1 MGDRERRRGCAEHAG
16 GVVLF
21 RSLHMKLVLILVLM
35 IVSVMAVVGTF
46 LINSVN
52 TFYLDSFYDQM
63 QNVFNQ
69 ASTMDSLR
77 DAATEQG
84 APGLQ
89 TVIEARE
96 SALGIDDYRNYYIL
110 DAAGRYLE
118 GSNPNIT
125 LTRTSNIVAAM
136 AGEIGTRSSVS
147 DSMMDIAVPIDK
159 EGDGSVDYIV
169 YITDDKSE
177 ISDLSWRFFQIV
189 MQAMMFGLLAA
200 ILLSFLLSKTITT
213 PIERITE
220 GARSIAEGNFD
231 QDLGVQ
237 SSDEI
242 GELTRSFNYMAQRLK
257 STVGEVQGERD
268 KLNTL
273 FLHMTD
279 GVAAFTTDG
288 RLIHMNPAT
297 ENMLGV
303 RMEDGL
309 SFDEMFADL
318 DMPNSDETA
327 MRSFLTSEI
336 TRRGRVLSV
345 TLAPYGALDGEGGV
359 IAVIHDVTEQRRLDD
374 ARREFVANVSHEL
387 RTPLTNIR
395 SYTETLLD
403 AAGDIPIDTEK
414 QFLGVISSES
424 ERMARIV
431 TDLLTLSKLD
441 YGRMEL
447 RMMRFSLS
455 ELLKNVANAMKLT
468 AQNSGHEMLVNAPD
482 TLPSIV
488 GDRERIEQVVVN
500 ILSNAVKYTP
510 SGGHIRLS
518 ACAPGKNLVRIK
530 VEDDGVG
537 IPAADVPRLFERFY
551 RVDKARSRAAGGTGL
566 GLAIAKEIVEQ
577 HEGKIA
583 LASEYGKG
591 TTVTITLP
599 TNLTPNTEEEPV

>member
-1 MGDRERRRGCAEHAG
+1 
-16 GVVLF
+16 
-21 RSLHMKLVLILVLM
+21 MKLVLILVLM

-46 LINSVN
+46 LINSVS
-52 TFYLDSFYDQM
+52 TFYIDSFYTQM
-63 QNVFNQ
+63 QSVFTTDTIRSMQ
-69 ASTMDSLR
+69 EAAAAPDAEGLR
-77 DAATEQG
+77 TIIDAH
-84 APGLQ
+84 
-89 TVIEARE
+89 R
-96 SALGIDDYRNYYIL
+96 SRLGIDDYRNYYIL
-110 DAAGRYLE
+110 DGEGRFVD
-118 GSNPNIT
+118 GSNPN
-125 LTRTSNIVAAM
+125 LSVTRTRNIIAAM
-136 AGEIGTRSSVS
+136 AGEAGTRSSVS
-147 DSMMDIAVPIDK
+147 DSVMDIAVPLDH
-159 EGDGSVDYIV
+159 DGNGTVDYIV
-169 YITDDKSE
+169 YIADDKQE

-242 GELTRSFNYMAQRLK
+242 GELTRSFNYMARRLK
-257 STVGEVQGERD
+257 TTVGEVQGERD

-297 ENMLGV
+297 ENLLGV
-303 RMEDGL
+303 RMQDSL
-309 SFDEMFADL
+309 TFDEMFEDL
-318 DMPNSDETA
+318 EMVGSDETA
-327 MRSFLTSEI
+327 MRTFLTSEI

-345 TLAPYGALDGEGGV
+345 TLAPYGALDGKGGV
-359 IAVIHDVTEQRRLDD
+359 IAVLHDITEQRRLDD

-403 AAGDIPIDTEK
+403 AAGDIPLDTEK

-431 TDLLTLSKLD
+431 TDLLTLSRLD

-447 RMMRFSLS
+447 RMTRFSLS
-455 ELLKNVANAMKLT
+455 ALLRKVADAMKFT
-468 AQNSGHEMLVNAPD
+468 AEDSGHELTVDAPD
-482 TLPSIV
+482 SLPEIT

-510 SGGHIRLS
+510 SGGHIRLA
-518 ACAPGKNLVRIK
+518 ACEGEKNTVRIT
-530 VEDDGVG
+530 VQDDGIG
-537 IPAADVPRLFERFY
+537 IPAEDVPRLFERFY

-566 GLAIAKEIVEQ
+566 GLAIAKEIVEK
-577 HEGKIA
+577 HGGHIE
-583 LASEYGKG
+583 LESEYGKG
-591 TTVTITLP
+591 TTVHITLP
-599 TNLTPNTEEEPV
+599 TDLVPDEKEGRA

>member
-1 MGDRERRRGCAEHAG
+1 
-16 GVVLF
+16 
-21 RSLHMKLVLILVLM
+21 MKLVLILVLM

-46 LINSVN
+46 LINSVS
-52 TFYLDSFYDQM
+52 TFYLDSFYEQM

-69 ASTMDSLR
+69 SSTMESLQ
-77 DAATEQG
+77 DAAAEQG
-84 APGLQ
+84 ASGLQ
-89 TVIEARE
+89 KVIAARE

-110 DAAGRYLE
+110 DAEGRYLE
-118 GSNPNIT
+118 GSNPNIS
-125 LTRTSNIVAAM
+125 LTRTSNIIAAM
-136 AGEIGTRSSVS
+136 AGEVGTRSSVS

-159 EGDGSVDYIV
+159 EGDGAVDYIV

-189 MQAMMFGLLAA
+189 MQAMMFGLLSA
-200 ILLSFLLSKTITT
+200 ILLSFLLSKTITN

-242 GELTRSFNYMAQRLK
+242 GELTRSFNYMARRLK

-279 GVAAFTTDG
+279 SVAAFTTEG
-288 RLIHMNPAT
+288 KLIHMNPAT
-297 ENMLGV
+297 ESLLGV
-303 RMEDGL
+303 RMGSDVT
-309 SFDEMFADL
+309 FDEMFADL
-318 DMPNSDETA
+318 DMVGSDETA

-359 IAVIHDVTEQRRLDD
+359 IAVIHDITEQRRLDD

-403 AAGDIPIDTEK
+403 AAGDIPLETEK

-447 RMMRFSLS
+447 RMTRFSLS
-455 ELLKNVANAMKLT
+455 DLLKKVANAMRLT
-468 AQNSGHEMLVNAPD
+468 IQDSGHEMAVEAPD
-482 TLPSIV
+482 DLPQIV

-510 SGGHIRLS
+510 SGGHIRLA
-518 ACAPGKNLVRIK
+518 ACALAGNRVRIT

-599 TNLTPNTEEEPV
+599 TDLAPNSEEGPV

>member
-1 MGDRERRRGCAEHAG
+1 
-16 GVVLF
+16 
-21 RSLHMKLVLILVLM
+21 MKLVLILVLM

-46 LINSVN
+46 LINSVS
-52 TFYLDSFYDQM
+52 TFYLDSFYEQM

-69 ASTMDSLR
+69 SSTMESLQ
-77 DAATEQG
+77 DAAAEQG
-84 APGLQ
+84 ASGLQ
-89 TVIEARE
+89 KVIAARE

-110 DAAGRYLE
+110 DAEGRYLE
-118 GSNPNIT
+118 GSNPNIS
-125 LTRTSNIVAAM
+125 LTRTSNIIAAM
-136 AGEIGTRSSVS
+136 AGEVGTRSSVS

-159 EGDGSVDYIV
+159 EGDGAVDYIV

-189 MQAMMFGLLAA
+189 MQAMMFGLLSA
-200 ILLSFLLSKTITT
+200 ILLSFLLSKTITN

-242 GELTRSFNYMAQRLK
+242 GELTRSFNYMARRLK

-273 FLHMTD
+273 FLHMSD
-279 GVAAFTTDG
+279 GVAAFTTEG
-288 RLIHMNPAT
+288 KLIHMNPAT
-297 ENMLGV
+297 ESLLGV
-303 RMEDGL
+303 RMGSDVT
-309 SFDEMFADL
+309 FDEMFADL
-318 DMPNSDETA
+318 DMVGSDETA

-359 IAVIHDVTEQRRLDD
+359 IAVIHDITEQRRLDD

-403 AAGDIPIDTEK
+403 AAGDIPLETEK

-447 RMMRFSLS
+447 RMTRFSLS
-455 ELLKNVANAMKLT
+455 DLLKKVANAMRLT
-468 AQNSGHEMLVNAPD
+468 IQDSGHEMAVEAPD
-482 TLPSIV
+482 DLPQIV

-510 SGGHIRLS
+510 SGGHIRLA
-518 ACAPGKNLVRIK
+518 ACALAGNRVRIT

-599 TNLTPNTEEEPV
+599 TDLAPNSEEGPV

>member
-1 MGDRERRRGCAEHAG
+1 M
-16 GVVLF
+16 F

-52 TFYLDSFYDQM
+52 TFYLDNFYEQM
-63 QNVFNQ
+63 QSVF
-69 ASTMDSLR
+69 TGDTILSLEEAAAESGADGLITII
-77 DAATEQG
+77 DAH
-84 APGLQ
+84 
-89 TVIEARE
+89 R
-96 SALGIDDYRNYYIL
+96 SRLGIDDYRNYYIL
-110 DAAGRYLE
+110 DNQGRFLD
-118 GSNPNIT
+118 GSNPNISV
-125 LTRTSNIVAAM
+125 TRTSNIIAAM
-136 AGEIGTRSSVS
+136 AGDAGTRSSVS
-147 DSMMDIAVPIDK
+147 DSMMDIAVPIDMD
-159 EGDGSVDYIV
+159 EDDGTDYIV
-169 YITDDKSE
+169 YIADDKQE

-220 GARSIAEGNFD
+220 GAKSIAEGNFD

-242 GELTRSFNYMAQRLK
+242 GELTRSFNDMARRLK
-257 STVGEVQGERD
+257 GTVGEVQGERD

-273 FLHMTD
+273 FLHMSD

-288 RLIHMNPAT
+288 RLIHMNPAA
-297 ENMLGV
+297 ESLLGV
-303 RMEDGL
+303 RMEDDLG
-309 SFDEMFADL
+309 FDEMFADL

-327 MRSFLTSEI
+327 MRTFLTSEI
-336 TRRGRVLSV
+336 TRFGRVLSV

-359 IAVIHDVTEQRRLDD
+359 IAVIHDITEQRRLDD

-447 RMMRFSLS
+447 RMTRFSLADM
-455 ELLKNVANAMKLT
+455 LHNVANAMKLT
-468 AQNSGHEMLVNAPD
+468 AEDSGHELAVDTPD
-482 TLPSIV
+482 DLPKIV

-518 ACAPGKNLVRIK
+518 ARELSGNRVRIT

-599 TNLTPNTEEEPV
+599 TDLTPNREEGPA

>member
-1 MGDRERRRGCAEHAG
+1 M
-16 GVVLF
+16 F

-52 TFYLDSFYDQM
+52 TFYLDNFYEQM
-63 QNVFNQ
+63 QSVF
-69 ASTMDSLR
+69 TGDTILSLEEAAAESGADGLITII
-77 DAATEQG
+77 DAATG
-84 APGLQ
+84 AVWVS
-89 TVIEARE
+89 TTTATTTFWIIR
-96 SALGIDDYRNYYIL
+96 
-110 DAAGRYLE
+110 AGSLTAPTRISRY
-118 GSNPNIT
+118 
-125 LTRTSNIVAAM
+125 RTSNIIAAM
-136 AGEIGTRSSVS
+136 AGDAGTRSLVS
-147 DSMMDIAVPIDK
+147 DSMMDIAVPIDMD
-159 EGDGSVDYIV
+159 EDDGTDYIV
-169 YITDDKSE
+169 YIADDKQE

-220 GARSIAEGNFD
+220 GAKSIAEGNFD

-242 GELTRSFNYMAQRLK
+242 GELTRSFNYMARRLK

-273 FLHMTD
+273 FLHMSD

-288 RLIHMNPAT
+288 RLIHMNPAA
-297 ENMLGV
+297 ESLLGV
-303 RMEDGL
+303 RMEDDLG
-309 SFDEMFADL
+309 FDEMFADL

-327 MRSFLTSEI
+327 MRTFLTSEI
-336 TRRGRVLSV
+336 TRFGRVLSV

-359 IAVIHDVTEQRRLDD
+359 IAVIHDITEQRRLDD

-447 RMMRFSLS
+447 RMTRFSLADT
-455 ELLKNVANAMKLT
+455 LHNVANAMKLT
-468 AQNSGHEMLVNAPD
+468 AEDSGHALAVDTPD
-482 TLPSIV
+482 DLPKIV

-518 ACAPGKNLVRIK
+518 ARELSGNRVRIT

-599 TNLTPNTEEEPV
+599 TDLTPNREEGPA

>member
-1 MGDRERRRGCAEHAG
+1 M
-16 GVVLF
+16 F

-35 IVSVMAVVGTF
+35 IISVMAVVGTF

-52 TFYLDSFYDQM
+52 TFYLDNFYEQM
-63 QNVFNQ
+63 QSVFTGDTILSMEEAAAENG
-69 ASTMDSLR
+69 TDGLLTIL
-77 DAATEQG
+77 DAH
-84 APGLQ
+84 
-89 TVIEARE
+89 R
-96 SALGIDDYRNYYIL
+96 SRLGIDDYRNYYIL
-110 DAAGRYLE
+110 DSQGRFLD

-125 LTRTSNIVAAM
+125 VTRTSNIIAAM
-136 AGEIGTRSSVS
+136 AGGVGTRSSVS
-147 DSMMDIAVPIDK
+147 DSIMDVAVPVDMD
-159 EGDGSVDYIV
+159 ENGSVDYIV
-169 YITDDKSE
+169 YIADDKQE

-220 GARSIAEGNFD
+220 GAKSVAEGNFD

-242 GELTRSFNYMAQRLK
+242 GELTRSFNYMARRLK

-268 KLNTL
+268 KLSTL

-288 RLIHMNPAT
+288 RLIHMNPAA
-297 ENMLGV
+297 ESLLGV
-303 RMEDGL
+303 RMEDNLG
-309 SFDEMFADL
+309 FDEMFADL

-327 MRSFLTSEI
+327 MRSFLTSET
-336 TRRGRVLSV
+336 TRFGRVLSI

-359 IAVIHDVTEQRRLDD
+359 IAVIHDITEQRRLDD

-403 AAGDIPIDTEK
+403 AAGDIPLGTEK

-447 RMMRFSLS
+447 RMTRFSLADM
-455 ELLKNVANAMKLT
+455 LHNVANAMKLT
-468 AQNSGHEMLVNAPD
+468 AEDSGHELAVDTPD
-482 TLPSIV
+482 GLPQIV

-518 ACAPGKNLVRIK
+518 ACAVPGNRVRIT

-599 TNLTPNTEEEPV
+599 TDLSPNREEGPS

>member
-1 MGDRERRRGCAEHAG
+1 M
-16 GVVLF
+16 F

-35 IVSVMAVVGTF
+35 IISVMAVVGTF
-46 LINSVN
+46 LINSVS
-52 TFYLDSFYDQM
+52 TFYLDSFYEQM
-63 QNVFNQ
+63 QSVFTTDTILSMEEAAVENG
-69 ASTMDSLR
+69 ADGLLTII
-77 DAATEQG
+77 DAH
-84 APGLQ
+84 
-89 TVIEARE
+89 R
-96 SALGIDDYRNYYIL
+96 SRLGIDDYRNYYIL
-110 DAAGRYLE
+110 DGQGRFLD

-125 LTRTSNIVAAM
+125 LTRTSNIISAM
-136 AGEIGTRSSVS
+136 AGEAGMRSSVS
-147 DSMMDIAVPIDK
+147 DSMMDVAVPVDM
-159 EGDGSVDYIV
+159 DGNDVVDYIV
-169 YITDDKSE
+169 YIADDKQE

-220 GARSIAEGNFD
+220 GAKSIAEGNFD

-242 GELTRSFNYMAQRLK
+242 GELTRSFNYMARRLK

-279 GVAAFTTDG
+279 GVAAFTTEG
-288 RLIHMNPAT
+288 KLIHMNPAT
-297 ENMLGV
+297 ENLLGV

-327 MRSFLTSEI
+327 MRTFLTSEI
-336 TRRGRVLSV
+336 TRFGRVLSV

-359 IAVIHDVTEQRRLDD
+359 IAVIHDITEQRRLDD

-403 AAGDIPIDTEK
+403 AAGDIPLDTEK

-447 RMMRFSLS
+447 RMTRFSLADM
-455 ELLKNVANAMKLT
+455 LRNVANAMKLT
-468 AQNSGHEMLVNAPD
+468 AQDSGHELQVDTPD
-482 TLPSIV
+482 DLPAIV

-510 SGGHIRLS
+510 AGGHIRLA
-518 ACAPGKNLVRIK
+518 ACTVPNNRVRIT

-537 IPAADVPRLFERFY
+537 IPASDVPRLFERFY

-599 TNLTPNTEEEPV
+599 TDLTPNREEGLA

>member
-1 MGDRERRRGCAEHAG
+1 
-16 GVVLF
+16 
-21 RSLHMKLVLILVLM
+21 MKLVLILVLM

-46 LINSVN
+46 LINSVS
-52 TFYLDSFYDQM
+52 TFYLDSFYEQM

-69 ASTMDSLR
+69 SSTMESLQ
-77 DAATEQG
+77 DAAAEQG
-84 APGLQ
+84 ASGLQ
-89 TVIEARE
+89 KVIAARE

-110 DAAGRYLE
+110 DAEGRYLE
-118 GSNPNIT
+118 GSNPNIS
-125 LTRTSNIVAAM
+125 LTRTSNIIAAM
-136 AGEIGTRSSVS
+136 AGEVGTRSSVS

-159 EGDGSVDYIV
+159 EGDGAVDYIV

-177 ISDLSWRFFQIV
+177 ISDLSWRFFLFV
-189 MQAMMFGLLAA
+189 MQAMMFGLLSA
-200 ILLSFLLSKTITT
+200 ILLSFLLSKTITN

-242 GELTRSFNYMAQRLK
+242 GELTRSFNYMARRLK

-279 GVAAFTTDG
+279 GVAAFTTEG
-288 RLIHMNPAT
+288 KLIHMNPAT
-297 ENMLGV
+297 ESLLGV
-303 RMEDGL
+303 RMGSDVT
-309 SFDEMFADL
+309 FDEMFADL
-318 DMPNSDETA
+318 DMVGSDETA

-359 IAVIHDVTEQRRLDD
+359 IAVIHDITEQRRLDD

-403 AAGDIPIDTEK
+403 AAGDIPLETEK

-447 RMMRFSLS
+447 RMTRFSLS
-455 ELLKNVANAMKLT
+455 DLLKKVANAMRLT
-468 AQNSGHEMLVNAPD
+468 IQDSGHEMAVEAPD
-482 TLPSIV
+482 DLPQIV

-510 SGGHIRLS
+510 SGGHIRLA
-518 ACAPGKNLVRIK
+518 ACALAGNRVRIT

-599 TNLTPNTEEEPV
+599 TDLAPNSEEGPV

>member
-1 MGDRERRRGCAEHAG
+1 
-16 GVVLF
+16 
-21 RSLHMKLVLILVLM
+21 MKLVLILVLM
-35 IVSVMAVVGTF
+35 IISVMAVVGTF

-52 TFYLDSFYDQM
+52 TFYLDNFYEQM
-63 QNVFNQ
+63 QSVFTGDTILSMEEAAAENG
-69 ASTMDSLR
+69 TDGLLTIL
-77 DAATEQG
+77 DAH
-84 APGLQ
+84 
-89 TVIEARE
+89 R
-96 SALGIDDYRNYYIL
+96 SRLGIDDYRNYYIL
-110 DAAGRYLE
+110 DSQGRFLD

-125 LTRTSNIVAAM
+125 VTRTSNIIAAM
-136 AGEIGTRSSVS
+136 AGGVGTRSSVS
-147 DSMMDIAVPIDK
+147 DSIMDVAVPVDMD
-159 EGDGSVDYIV
+159 ENGSADYIV
-169 YITDDKSE
+169 YIADDKQE

-220 GARSIAEGNFD
+220 GAKSVAEGNFD

-242 GELTRSFNYMAQRLK
+242 GELTRSFNYMARRLK
-257 STVGEVQGERD
+257 STVGEVQCERD
-268 KLNTL
+268 KLSTL

-288 RLIHMNPAT
+288 RLIHMNPAA
-297 ENMLGV
+297 ESLLGV
-303 RMEDGL
+303 RMEDNLG
-309 SFDEMFADL
+309 FDEMFADL

-327 MRSFLTSEI
+327 MRSFLTSET
-336 TRRGRVLSV
+336 TRFGRVLSI

-359 IAVIHDVTEQRRLDD
+359 IAVIHDITEQRRLDD

-447 RMMRFSLS
+447 RMTRFSLADM
-455 ELLKNVANAMKLT
+455 LHNVANAMKLT
-468 AQNSGHEMLVNAPD
+468 AEDSGHELAVDTPD
-482 TLPSIV
+482 GLPQIV

-518 ACAPGKNLVRIK
+518 ACAVPGNRVRIT

-599 TNLTPNTEEEPV
+599 TDLSPNREEGPS

>member
-1 MGDRERRRGCAEHAG
+1 M
-16 GVVLF
+16 F

-52 TFYLDSFYDQM
+52 TFYLDNFYEQM
-63 QNVFNQ
+63 QSVF
-69 ASTMDSLR
+69 TGDTILSLEEAAAESGADGLITII
-77 DAATEQG
+77 DAH
-84 APGLQ
+84 
-89 TVIEARE
+89 R
-96 SALGIDDYRNYYIL
+96 SRLGIDDYRNYYIL
-110 DAAGRYLE
+110 DNQSRFLD
-118 GSNPNIT
+118 GSNPNISV
-125 LTRTSNIVAAM
+125 TRTSNIIAAM
-136 AGEIGTRSSVS
+136 AGDAGTRSSVS
-147 DSMMDIAVPIDK
+147 DSMMDIAVPIDMD
-159 EGDGSVDYIV
+159 EDDGTDYIV
-169 YITDDKSE
+169 YIADDKQE

-220 GARSIAEGNFD
+220 GAKSIAEGNFD

-242 GELTRSFNYMAQRLK
+242 GELTRSFNYMARRLK

-273 FLHMTD
+273 FLHMSD

-288 RLIHMNPAT
+288 RLIHMNPAA
-297 ENMLGV
+297 ESLLGV
-303 RMEDGL
+303 RMEDDLG
-309 SFDEMFADL
+309 FDEMFADL

-327 MRSFLTSEI
+327 MRTFLTSEI
-336 TRRGRVLSV
+336 TRFGRVLSV

-359 IAVIHDVTEQRRLDD
+359 IAVIHDITEQRRLDD

-414 QFLGVISSES
+414 QFIGVISSES

-447 RMMRFSLS
+447 RMTRFSLADM
-455 ELLKNVANAMKLT
+455 LHNVANAMKLT
-468 AQNSGHEMLVNAPD
+468 AEDSGHALAVDTPD
-482 TLPSIV
+482 DLPKIV

-518 ACAPGKNLVRIK
+518 ARELSGNRVRIT

-599 TNLTPNTEEEPV
+599 TDLTPNREEGPA

>member
-1 MGDRERRRGCAEHAG
+1 M
-16 GVVLF
+16 F

-35 IVSVMAVVGTF
+35 IISVMAVVGTF

-52 TFYLDSFYDQM
+52 TFYLDNFYEQM
-63 QNVFNQ
+63 QSVFTGDTILSMEEAAAENG
-69 ASTMDSLR
+69 TDGLLTIL
-77 DAATEQG
+77 DAH
-84 APGLQ
+84 
-89 TVIEARE
+89 R
-96 SALGIDDYRNYYIL
+96 SRLGIDDYRNYYIL
-110 DAAGRYLE
+110 DSQGRFLD

-125 LTRTSNIVAAM
+125 VTRTSNIIAAM
-136 AGEIGTRSSVS
+136 AGGVGTRSSVS
-147 DSMMDIAVPIDK
+147 DSIMDVAVPVDMD
-159 EGDGSVDYIV
+159 ENGNVDYIV
-169 YITDDKSE
+169 YIADDKQE

-220 GARSIAEGNFD
+220 GAKSVAEGNFD

-242 GELTRSFNYMAQRLK
+242 GELTRSFNYMARRLK

-268 KLNTL
+268 KLSTL

-288 RLIHMNPAT
+288 RLIHMNPAA
-297 ENMLGV
+297 ESLLGV
-303 RMEDGL
+303 RMEDNLG
-309 SFDEMFADL
+309 FDEMFADL

-327 MRSFLTSEI
+327 MRSFLTSET
-336 TRRGRVLSV
+336 TRFGRVLSI

-359 IAVIHDVTEQRRLDD
+359 IAVIHDITEQRRLDD

-403 AAGDIPIDTEK
+403 AAGDIPLDTEK

-447 RMMRFSLS
+447 RMTRFSLADM
-455 ELLKNVANAMKLT
+455 LHNVANAMKLT
-468 AQNSGHEMLVNAPD
+468 AEDSGHELAVDTPD
-482 TLPSIV
+482 GLPQIV

-518 ACAPGKNLVRIK
+518 ACAVPGNRVRIT

-599 TNLTPNTEEEPV
+599 TDLSPNREEGPS

>member
-1 MGDRERRRGCAEHAG
+1 M
-16 GVVLF
+16 F

>member
-1 MGDRERRRGCAEHAG
+1 M
-16 GVVLF
+16 F

-52 TFYLDSFYDQM
+52 TFYLDNFYEQM
-63 QNVFNQ
+63 QSVF
-69 ASTMDSLR
+69 TGDTILSLEEAAAESGADGLITII
-77 DAATEQG
+77 DAH
-84 APGLQ
+84 
-89 TVIEARE
+89 R
-96 SALGIDDYRNYYIL
+96 SRLGIDDYRNYYIL
-110 DAAGRYLE
+110 DNQGRFLD
-118 GSNPNIT
+118 GSNPNISV
-125 LTRTSNIVAAM
+125 TRTSNIIAAM
-136 AGEIGTRSSVS
+136 AGDAGTRSSVS
-147 DSMMDIAVPIDK
+147 DSMMDIAVPIDMD
-159 EGDGSVDYIV
+159 EDSDVDYIV
-169 YITDDKSE
+169 YIADDKQE

-220 GARSIAEGNFD
+220 GAKSIAEGNFD

-242 GELTRSFNYMAQRLK
+242 GELTRSFNYMARRLK

-273 FLHMTD
+273 FLHMSD

-288 RLIHMNPAT
+288 RLIHMNPAA
-297 ENMLGV
+297 ESLLGV
-303 RMEDGL
+303 RMEDDLG
-309 SFDEMFADL
+309 FDEMFADL

-327 MRSFLTSEI
+327 MRPFLPSEI
-336 TRRGRVLSV
+336 TRFGRVLSV

-359 IAVIHDVTEQRRLDD
+359 IAVIHDITEQRRLDD

-447 RMMRFSLS
+447 RMTRFSLADM
-455 ELLKNVANAMKLT
+455 LHNVANAMKLT
-468 AQNSGHEMLVNAPD
+468 AEDSGHALAVDTPD
-482 TLPSIV
+482 DLPKIV

-518 ACAPGKNLVRIK
+518 ARELSGNRVRIT

-599 TNLTPNTEEEPV
+599 TDLTPNREEGPA

>member
-1 MGDRERRRGCAEHAG
+1 M
-16 GVVLF
+16 F

-35 IVSVMAVVGTF
+35 IISVMAVVGTF
-46 LINSVN
+46 LINSVS
-52 TFYLDSFYDQM
+52 TFYLDSFYEQM
-63 QNVFNQ
+63 QSVFTTDTILSMEEAAAENG
-69 ASTMDSLR
+69 ADGLITIV
-77 DAATEQG
+77 DAH
-84 APGLQ
+84 
-89 TVIEARE
+89 R
-96 SALGIDDYRNYYIL
+96 SRLGIDDYRNYYIL
-110 DAAGRYLE
+110 DGQGRFLD

-125 LTRTSNIVAAM
+125 LTRTSNIISAM
-136 AGEIGTRSSVS
+136 AGEAGMRSSVS
-147 DSMMDIAVPIDK
+147 DSMMDVAVPVDM
-159 EGDGSVDYIV
+159 DGNDVVDYIV
-169 YITDDKSE
+169 YIADDKQE

-220 GARSIAEGNFD
+220 GAKSIAEGNFD

-242 GELTRSFNYMAQRLK
+242 GELTRSFNYMARRLK

-279 GVAAFTTDG
+279 GVAAFTTEG
-288 RLIHMNPAT
+288 KLIHMNPAT
-297 ENMLGV
+297 ENLLGV

-327 MRSFLTSEI
+327 MRTFLTSEI
-336 TRRGRVLSV
+336 TRFGRVLSV

-359 IAVIHDVTEQRRLDD
+359 IAVIHDITEQRRLDD

-403 AAGDIPIDTEK
+403 AAGDIPLDTEK

-424 ERMARIV
+424 ERMACIV

-447 RMMRFSLS
+447 RMTRFSLADM
-455 ELLKNVANAMKLT
+455 LRNVANAMKLT
-468 AQNSGHEMLVNAPD
+468 AQDSGHELQVDTPD
-482 TLPSIV
+482 DLPAIV

-510 SGGHIRLS
+510 AGGHIRLA
-518 ACAPGKNLVRIK
+518 ACTVPNNRVRIT

-537 IPAADVPRLFERFY
+537 IPASDVPRLFERFY

-599 TNLTPNTEEEPV
+599 TDLTPNHEEGLA

>member
-1 MGDRERRRGCAEHAG
+1 
-16 GVVLF
+16 
-21 RSLHMKLVLILVLM
+21 MKLVLILVLM

-468 AQNSGHEMLVNAPD
+468 AQNSGHEMLVDAPD

-599 TNLTPNTEEEPV
+599 TNLTPNTEEGPV

>member
-1 MGDRERRRGCAEHAG
+1 M
-16 GVVLF
+16 F

-35 IVSVMAVVGTF
+35 IISVMAVVGTF
-46 LINSVN
+46 LINSVS
-52 TFYLDSFYDQM
+52 TFYLDSFYEQM
-63 QNVFNQ
+63 QSVFTGDTILSMEEAAAENG
-69 ASTMDSLR
+69 ADGLLTIV
-77 DAATEQG
+77 DAH
-84 APGLQ
+84 
-89 TVIEARE
+89 R
-96 SALGIDDYRNYYIL
+96 SRLGIDDYRNYYIL
-110 DAAGRYLE
+110 DGQGRFLD

-125 LTRTSNIVAAM
+125 LTRTNNIVSAM
-136 AGEIGTRSSVS
+136 AGETGMRSSVS
-147 DSMMDIAVPIDK
+147 DSMMDVAVPIDMD
-159 EGDGSVDYIV
+159 ESGSVDYIV
-169 YITDDKSE
+169 YIADDKQE

-242 GELTRSFNYMAQRLK
+242 GELTRSFNYMARQLK

-297 ENMLGV
+297 ESMLGV
-303 RMEDGL
+303 RMEDNL

-327 MRSFLTSEI
+327 MRTFLTSEI
-336 TRRGRVLSV
+336 TRFGRVLSV

-359 IAVIHDVTEQRRLDD
+359 IAVIHDITEQRRLDD

-403 AAGDIPIDTEK
+403 AAGDIPLDTEK

-431 TDLLTLSKLD
+431 TDLLTLSRLD

-447 RMMRFSLS
+447 RMTRFSLADM
-455 ELLKNVANAMKLT
+455 LRNVANAMKLT
-468 AQNSGHEMLVNAPD
+468 AEDSGHELKVDTPD
-482 TLPSIV
+482 DLPAIV

-510 SGGHIRLS
+510 AGGHIRLS
-518 ACAPGKNLVRIK
+518 ACAVPGNRVRIT

-599 TNLTPNTEEEPV
+599 TDLTPNHEEGPA

>member
-1 MGDRERRRGCAEHAG
+1 M
-16 GVVLF
+16 F

-35 IVSVMAVVGTF
+35 IISVMAVVGTF
-46 LINSVN
+46 LINSVS
-52 TFYLDSFYDQM
+52 TFYLDSFYEQM
-63 QNVFNQ
+63 QSVFTGDTILSMEE
-69 ASTMDSLR
+69 AAAETGADGLR
-77 DAATEQG
+77 TIVDAH
-84 APGLQ
+84 
-89 TVIEARE
+89 R
-96 SALGIDDYRNYYIL
+96 SRLGIDDYRNYAIL
-110 DAAGRYLE
+110 DGQGRFLD
-118 GSNPNIT
+118 GSNPNLT
-125 LTRTSNIVAAM
+125 LMRTSNVISAM
-136 AGEIGTRSSVS
+136 AGGVGTRSSVS
-147 DSMMDIAVPIDK
+147 DSMMDIAVPVDMD
-159 EGDGSVDYIV
+159 ENGSVDYIV
-169 YITDDKSE
+169 YIVDDKQE

-213 PIERITE
+213 PIERITQ

-231 QDLGVQ
+231 QVLGVQ

-242 GELTRSFNYMAQRLK
+242 GELTRSFNDMARRLK
-257 STVGEVQGERD
+257 GTVGEVQGERD
-268 KLNTL
+268 KLSTL

-288 RLIHMNPAT
+288 ELIHMNPAT
-297 ENMLGV
+297 ENLLGV
-303 RMEDGL
+303 RVEDDL

-359 IAVIHDVTEQRRLDD
+359 IAVIHDITEQRRLDD

-403 AAGDIPIDTEK
+403 AAGNLPLETEK

-447 RMMRFSLS
+447 RMTRFQLGDM
-455 ELLKNVANAMKLT
+455 LKNVAGAMKLT
-468 AQNSGHEMLVNAPD
+468 AEDSGHELTVDTPD
-482 TLPSIV
+482 DLPQIV

-518 ACAPGKNLVRIK
+518 ACAVPKNRVRIT

-591 TTVTITLP
+591 TIVTITLP
-599 TNLTPNTEEEPV
+599 TDLAANTGEEPA

>member
-1 MGDRERRRGCAEHAG
+1 M
-16 GVVLF
+16 F

-35 IVSVMAVVGTF
+35 IISVMAVVGTF
-46 LINSVN
+46 LINSVS
-52 TFYLDSFYDQM
+52 TFYLDSFYEQM
-63 QNVFNQ
+63 QSVFTTDTILSMEEAAAENG
-69 ASTMDSLR
+69 ADGLLTII
-77 DAATEQG
+77 DAH
-84 APGLQ
+84 
-89 TVIEARE
+89 R
-96 SALGIDDYRNYYIL
+96 SRLGIDDYRNYYIL
-110 DAAGRYLE
+110 DGQGRFLD

-125 LTRTSNIVAAM
+125 LTRTSNIISAM
-136 AGEIGTRSSVS
+136 AGEAGMRSSVS
-147 DSMMDIAVPIDK
+147 DSMMDVAVPVDM
-159 EGDGSVDYIV
+159 DGNDVVDYIV
-169 YITDDKSE
+169 YIADDKQE

-220 GARSIAEGNFD
+220 GAKSIAEGNFD

-242 GELTRSFNYMAQRLK
+242 GELTRSFNYMARRLK

-279 GVAAFTTDG
+279 GVAAFTTEG
-288 RLIHMNPAT
+288 KLIHMNPAT
-297 ENMLGV
+297 ENLLGV

-327 MRSFLTSEI
+327 MRTFLTSEI
-336 TRRGRVLSV
+336 TRFGRVLSV

-359 IAVIHDVTEQRRLDD
+359 IAVIHDITEQRRLDD

-403 AAGDIPIDTEK
+403 AAGDIPLDTEK

-447 RMMRFSLS
+447 RMTRFSLADM
-455 ELLKNVANAMKLT
+455 LHNVANAMKLT
-468 AQNSGHEMLVNAPD
+468 AEDSGHELAVDTPD
-482 TLPSIV
+482 DLPKIV

-518 ACAPGKNLVRIK
+518 ARELSGNRVRIT

-599 TNLTPNTEEEPV
+599 TDLTPNREEGPA